1 MSTLFASPCRDVTC
15 AAGAAL
21 ITLALS
27 MTFVETSAITAV
39 MRRPAHTAGAVA
51 SPPVQLHGW
60 VGQPKPA
67 VLVD

>member
-1 MSTLFASPCRDVTC
+1 MSTLFVSPCRDVTC

-27 MTFVETSAITAV
+27 MTFVETTAITA
-39 MRRPAHTAGAVA
+39 MTRRPAHSA
-51 SPPVQLHGW
+51 SAPGTPVQLHGW